1 MLQTQTISP
10 ECLELLERISNF
22 EFFNGFVLV
31 GGTALALQIGHRNSI
46 DLDFFGN
53 KKIDEE
59 LFIQNLEKFGSV
71 KILKVS
77 KNILITSIN
86 NIKTDFVNYNY
97 SWISERKYSG
107 KICLASKEDIAAM
120 KLNAISGRGSKKD
133 FIDLFFLLKEFSLEE
148 MINFYR
154 QKYTQHSEFG
164 MLKSITYFE
173 DADQEN
179 EPEMLVEF
187 DWEHAKEKIKEEYF
201 KLGLW

>member
-1 MLQTQTISP
+1 
-10 ECLELLERISNF
+10 
-22 EFFNGFVLV
+22 
-31 GGTALALQIGHRNSI
+31 
-46 DLDFFGN
+46 
-53 KKIDEE
+53 
-59 LFIQNLEKFGSV
+59 
-71 KILKVS
+71 
-77 KNILITSIN
+77 
-86 NIKTDFVNYNY
+86 
-97 SWISERKYSG
+97 
-107 KICLASKEDIAAM
+107 M